1 MGSYL
6 RAPELESTEEAGPRP
21 EEQLVNKAESGSR
34 EKWGGD
40 GDSRGDSRSPLLQG
54 HWWYLSLVTDCYGV
68 HTHIQCACLWFSKSS
83 YTSSVPANRTR
94 EKSNLS
100 QI

>member
-1 MGSYL
+1 MQTGSYL

-54 HWWYLSLVTDCYGV
+54 H
-68 HTHIQCACLWFSKSS
+68 
-83 YTSSVPANRTR
+83 
-94 EKSNLS
+94 
-100 QI
+100 